1 MKQGTTDIAE
11 RPRTR
16 RRSTGDELLAQWAN
30 EPYNGPQYTI
40 EELHER
46 IRQAEANIAAG
57 KVYTSEEVHQRML
70 AKFPWLK

>member
-57 KVYTSEEVHQRML
+57 KVKPNEQVMKEMREFVSSL
-70 AKFPWLK
+70 